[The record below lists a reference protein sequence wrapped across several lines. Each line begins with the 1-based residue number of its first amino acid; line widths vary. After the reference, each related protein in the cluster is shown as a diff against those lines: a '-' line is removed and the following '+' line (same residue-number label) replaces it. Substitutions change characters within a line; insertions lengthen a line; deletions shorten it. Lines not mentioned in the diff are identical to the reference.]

1 MKRFLIIL
9 MCILFVAPL
18 IHLSGCSQ
26 GRFTDQRDIE
36 QLLPVETMGFDR
48 EETGITVTLATGS
61 ILNNTAPLVL
71 TGLASGI
78 EPALIRLQD
87 YSPKDDLY
95 LDHVQYIIIGENMA
109 ENDITSVLDWVER
122 SPFMRMDTLV
132 FLAKDKAA
140 DTIVSASGEM
150 TDISQQLHSLEQEA
164 GARGQHIYT
173 LLDIA
178 SGLADRSSA
187 LCLAVEPAS
196 SDGTVYSSRGS
207 TAEKALL
214 PAGYGVLKDGKL
226 IAYLS
231 QAETVGA
238 MLFKQPP
245 TGTEVEIEGTTL
257 ELLHGNASV
266 SGQWSGEG
274 TLTGLSVTS
283 HIKAGILEH
292 DPSENLDLDALNQAF
307 ADTAEQWLYDVVT
320 RSQALSCDFL
330 ALEDMVLSE
339 RPKTG
344 TTHDSLSWS
353 DVFPSLPVTV
363 QVKTEIQR
371 GYDRTD

>member
-9 MCILFVAPL
+9 ICILFIIPL
-18 IHLSGCSQ
+18 IHLSGCTQ

-36 QLLPVETMGFDR
+36 RLLPVQTMGFDR
-48 EETGITVTLATGS
+48 EETGISVTLATSS
-61 ILNNTAPLVL
+61 ILNNTAPMVL

-78 EPALIRLQD
+78 EPALTRLQD

-95 LDHVQYIIIGENMA
+95 LDHVQYIIIGETMA
-109 ENDITSVLDWVER
+109 EDDITPVLDWVER

-132 FLAKDKAA
+132 FLAKNNAE

-150 TDISQQLHSLEQEA
+150 TDISQRLYSLEQESS
-164 GARGQHIYT
+164 ARGQHIYT

-178 SGLADRSSA
+178 SGLADRGNA
-187 LCLAVEPAS
+187 LCLAVESAS
-196 SDGTVYSSRGS
+196 SDGTVYSSQSSSAGN
-207 TAEKALL
+207 ALL
-214 PAGYGVLKDGKL
+214 PAGYGVLQDGKL

-231 QAETVGA
+231 QKESLGV

-257 ELLHGNASV
+257 ELLQGNASV
-266 SGQWSGEG
+266 SGQWSDDGK
-274 TLTGLSVTS
+274 LTGLSVTANVT
-283 HIKAGILEH
+283 AGIMER
-292 DPSENLDLDALNQAF
+292 DPSSSLDLDTLNRAF
-307 ADTAEQWLYDVVT
+307 TDTAEQWLYDAVT

-330 ALEDMVLSE
+330 ALEDKVLSE
-339 RPKTG
+339 RPKNG
-344 TTHDSLSWS
+344 NRASLSWS
-353 DVFPSLPVTV
+353 EVFPTLPVTV

>member
-1 MKRFLIIL
+1 MKRFLLIL
-9 MCILFVAPL
+9 ICILFIAPL
-18 IHLSGCSQ
+18 IHLSGCTQ

-36 QLLPVETMGFDR
+36 RLLPVQTMGFDR
-48 EETGITVTLATGS
+48 KDSGVSVTLATDS
-61 ILNNTAPLVL
+61 NLQNTSPLVL

-78 EPALIRLQD
+78 EPALTRLQD
-87 YSPKDDLY
+87 YTPKDDLY
-95 LDHVQYIIIGENMA
+95 LDHVQYIIIGESMA
-109 ENDITSVLDWVER
+109 KDDITPVLDWVER

-132 FLAKDKAA
+132 FLAKDSAE
-140 DTIVSASGEM
+140 DTILSASGEM
-150 TDISQQLHSLEQEA
+150 TDINQRLQSLEQEA
-164 GARGQHIYT
+164 GARSQHIYT

-178 SGLADRSSA
+178 SGLADRNSA
-187 LCLAVEPAS
+187 LCLAVEPVS
-196 SDGTVYSSRGS
+196 SDGTVYSSQAS
-207 TAEKALL
+207 TPGKALL

-231 QAETVGA
+231 QGETVGA

-257 ELLHGNASV
+257 KLLQGNASV

-274 TLTGLSVTS
+274 TLVGLSVTS
-283 HIKAGILEH
+283 HITASILEH

-307 ADTAEQWLYDVVT
+307 ADTAEQWLYDVVKH
-320 RSQALSCDFL
+320 SQSLSCDFL
-330 ALEDMVLSE
+330 ALEDMILSE
-339 RPKTG
+339 KPKNG
-344 TTHDSLSWS
+344 AAHDSMFWS

>member
-1 MKRFLIIL
+1 MKRFLIVLI
-9 MCILFVAPL
+9 CILFAAPL
-18 IHLSGCSQ
+18 LHLSGCTQ

-36 QLLPVETMGFDR
+36 RLLPVETMGFDR
-48 EETGITVTLATGS
+48 DETGITVTLATGS
-61 ILNNTAPLVL
+61 ILNNTSPLVL

-78 EPALIRLQD
+78 EPALTRLQD

-95 LDHVQYIIIGENMA
+95 LDHVQYIIIGEAMA
-109 ENDITSVLDWVER
+109 KDDMTAVLDWVER
-122 SPFMRMDTLV
+122 SPFMRLDTLV
-132 FLAKDKAA
+132 FLAKDNAA

-150 TDISQQLHSLEQEA
+150 TDISQRLRSLEQESN
-164 GARGQHIYT
+164 ARGQHIYT

-178 SGLADRSSA
+178 SGLADRGSA

-196 SDGTVYSSRGS
+196 SDRTVYNSQGSSAG
-207 TAEKALL
+207 KALL

-245 TGTEVEIEGTTL
+245 TGTGIEIDGTTL

-266 SGQWSGEG
+266 SGQWSGDG
-274 TLTGLSVTS
+274 TLTGLSVTA
-283 HIKAGILEH
+283 HITAGILEH
-292 DPSENLDLDALNQAF
+292 DPSRSLDLDTLNQAF

-339 RPKTG
+339 KPKNG
-344 TTHDSLSWS
+344 TAYDSQSWS
-353 DVFPSLPVTV
+353 DVFPYLPVTV

-371 GYDRTD
+371 GYDRAD

>member
-1 MKRFLIIL
+1 MKRFLIISI
-9 MCILFVAPL
+9 CILFAVPL
-18 IHLSGCSQ
+18 IHLSGCTQ
-26 GRFTDQRDIE
+26 GRFTGQRDIE
-36 QLLPVETMGFDR
+36 RLLPVQTMGFDR
-48 EETGITVTLATGS
+48 EETGIIVTLASSS

-78 EPALIRLQD
+78 EPALTRLQD
-87 YSPKDDLY
+87 YSPKDNLY
-95 LDHVQYIIIGENMA
+95 LDHVQYIIIGESMA
-109 ENDITSVLDWVER
+109 EDDITSVLDWVER

-132 FLAKDKAA
+132 FLAKDKATE
-140 DTIVSASGEM
+140 TIVSASGEM
-150 TDISQQLHSLEQEA
+150 SDITQRLHSLEQEA
-164 GARGQHIYT
+164 SARGQHIYT

-178 SGLADRSSA
+178 SGLADRGSA
-187 LCLAVEPAS
+187 LCLAVEPAT
-196 SDGTVYSSRGS
+196 SDGTVYSTQGS
-207 TAEKALL
+207 SAGKALL

-238 MLFKQPP
+238 MLFKQPN
-245 TGTEVEIEGTTL
+245 TGTKVELEGTTL

-266 SGQWSGEG
+266 SGQWSGDG

-283 HIKAGILEH
+283 HITAGILEH
-292 DPSENLDLDALNQAF
+292 DPSESLDLDTLNQAF
-307 ADTAEQWLYDVVT
+307 SSAAEQWLYGVVT

-339 RPKTG
+339 NPKNG
-344 TTHDSLSWS
+344 MKYDSLSWA
-353 DVFPSLPVTV
+353 DTFPSLPVTV

-371 GYDRTD
+371 GYDRAD